1 MKTLIAVPC
10 MDTVATPFCQSLVT
24 LNKVGECS
32 ISFNVGS
39 LVSESREHL
48 AARALNSGADYV
60 LWFDSD
66 MMFAPDTMEK
76 LVKHM
81 EDGYD
86 IVSGLY
92 FRRRPPFTPV
102 LFKRLFIQN
111 EVCLQEDYNEYPEDG
126 LFEVEGIGFGCVMMK
141 TEVLL
146 SCIAKYGTCF
156 SMIGRNGEDVSFS
169 MRARN
174 CGYKI
179 MCDPTIQCGHIS
191 YTTIT
196 DSFYRKFREQ
206 NKGQEA

>member
-10 MDTVATPFCQSLVT
+10 MDQVATPFCQSLVT
-24 LNKVGECS
+24 LNKVGECT

-48 AARALNSGADYV
+48 AARALNCGADYV

-66 MMFAPDTMEK
+66 MIFAPDTMEK

-92 FRRRPPFTPV
+92 FRRRSPFTPV
-102 LFKRLFIQN
+102 LFKRLFIQG
-111 EVCLQEDYNEYPEDG
+111 EACLQEDYNDYPEDG

-146 SCIAKYGTCF
+146 SVFARYKNCF
-156 SMIGRNGEDVSFS
+156 TMMGRNGEDVSFS

-179 MCDPTIQCGHIS
+179 WCDPSIKCGHIAYS
-191 YTTIT
+191 MVNEG
-196 DSFYRKFREQ
+196 FYK
-206 NKGQEA
+206 NYKLHSKGQ